1 MTTPGDFEIARSVL
15 TGYTADNEL
24 HRALTILRNEGIN
37 PEVVVEFTAEREGIF
52 CGITE
57 VKTLLGRV
65 LPETGREVWALDEGV
80 GVVGGEVALRIRAPY
95 ASFGLFET
103 AILGTLASCT
113 GWATAAAE
121 CVEAGDGIP
130 IIGYGARHVH
140 PGVVGVMDYAAVMGG
155 CASSSSVVGQQLH
168 GLTPS
173 GTMPH
178 SLVLLMG
185 DTVRSMMAFDKHMPP
200 EVPRVALVDTFK
212 DEIQEALE
220 VANINRSKHGVSV
233 QVHLHHGDLI
243 DALPCDMDI
252 IVSNP
257 PYIRSGEV
265 TQLAEEVRREPAVA
279 LDGGAD
285 GLRLI
290 RRLFQQAPA
299 RLRPGG
305 GLVVEISPEQLE
317 SVSELARDAVPGGRV
332 SFRRD
337 LLGLPRAVV
346 LSLS

>member
-1 MTTPGDFEIARSVL
+1 MTTPGDFEIGRSVL

-37 PEVVVEFTAEREGIF
+37 PEVVVEFTAERDGVF

-57 VKTLLGRV
+57 VKTLLDRV

-80 GVVGGEVALRIRAPY
+80 SVSGGEVALRIRAPY

-103 AILGTLASCT
+103 AILGTLASCS
-113 GWATAAAE
+113 GWATAASE

-140 PGVVGVMDYAAVMGG
+140 PEVVGVMDYSAVVGK

-185 DTVRSMMAFDKHMPP
+185 DTVRSIRAFDKHMPP

-212 DEIQEALE
+212 DEAEEALD
-220 VANINRSKHGVSV
+220 VAKALRERLRGIRLDTPKERGGVTPDLVHEIRARLDQGGYSHVDIFVSGGITPTRIREFVDASAPVSV
-233 QVHLHHGDLI
+233 FAVGYYI
-243 DALPCDMDI
+243 AAASPISFTADI
-252 IVSNP
+252 KEIEN
-257 PYIRSGEV
+257 R
-265 TQLAEEVRREPAVA
+265 AVA
-279 LDGGAD
+279 KRGRIP
-285 GLRLI
+285 GLAVNPRLS
-290 RRLFQQAPA
+290 Q
-299 RLRPGG
+299 
-305 GLVVEISPEQLE
+305 
-317 SVSELARDAVPGGRV
+317 
-332 SFRRD
+332 
-337 LLGLPRAVV
+337 V
-346 LSLS
+346 L

>member
-1 MTTPGDFEIARSVL
+1 MTTPGDFEIGRSVL

-24 HRALTILRNEGIN
+24 HRALTILRNEGVN
-37 PEVVVEFTAEREGIF
+37 PEVVVEFTAERDGVF

-57 VKTLLGRV
+57 VKTLLDRV

-80 GVVGGEVALRIRAPY
+80 SVAGGEVALRIRAPY

-130 IIGYGARHVH
+130 VIAYGARHVH
-140 PGVVGVMDYAAVMGG
+140 PEVVGVMDYSAVVGK

-185 DTVRSMMAFDKHMPP
+185 DTVRSIMAFDKHMPP

-212 DEIQEALE
+212 DEAEEALD
-220 VANINRSKHGVSV
+220 VAKALRERLRGIRLDTPKERGGVTPDLVHEIRARLDEGGYSHVDIFVSGGITPERIREFVEASAPVSV
-233 QVHLHHGDLI
+233 FAVGYYI
-243 DALPCDMDI
+243 AAASPISFTADI
-252 IVSNP
+252 KEIEN
-257 PYIRSGEV
+257 R
-265 TQLAEEVRREPAVA
+265 AVA
-279 LDGGAD
+279 KRGRIP
-285 GLRLI
+285 GLAVNPRLS
-290 RRLFQQAPA
+290 Q
-299 RLRPGG
+299 
-305 GLVVEISPEQLE
+305 
-317 SVSELARDAVPGGRV
+317 
-332 SFRRD
+332 
-337 LLGLPRAVV
+337 V
-346 LSLS
+346 L

>member
-1 MTTPGDFEIARSVL
+1 MTTLGDFEIGRSVL

-37 PEVVVEFTAEREGIF
+37 PEVVVEFTAERSGTF

-57 VKTLLGRV
+57 VKTLLSRV

-80 GVVGGEVALRIRAPY
+80 SVAGGEVALRIRASY

-121 CVEAGDGIP
+121 CVTAGDGIP
-130 IIGYGARHVH
+130 VIAYGARHVH
-140 PGVVGVMDYAAVMGG
+140 PEVVGVMDYSAVVGK

-185 DTVRSMMAFDKHMPP
+185 DTVRAIMAFDKHMPP

-212 DEIQEALE
+212 DEAEEALD
-220 VANINRSKHGVSV
+220 VAKALRERLRGIRLDTPKERGGVTPDLVHEIRARLDQGGYSHVDIFVSGGITPERIREFVDASAPVSV
-233 QVHLHHGDLI
+233 FAVGYYI
-243 DALPCDMDI
+243 AAASPISFTADI
-252 IVSNP
+252 KEIEQ
-257 PYIRSGEV
+257 R
-265 TQLAEEVRREPAVA
+265 AVA
-279 LDGGAD
+279 KRGRIP
-285 GLRLI
+285 GLAVNPRLS
-290 RRLFQQAPA
+290 Q
-299 RLRPGG
+299 
-305 GLVVEISPEQLE
+305 
-317 SVSELARDAVPGGRV
+317 
-332 SFRRD
+332 
-337 LLGLPRAVV
+337 V
-346 LSLS
+346 L

>member
-1 MTTPGDFEIARSVL
+1 MATLGDFEIGRSVL

-37 PEVVVEFTAEREGIF
+37 PEVVVEFTAERSGTF

-57 VKTLLGRV
+57 VKTLLSRV

-80 GVVGGEVALRIRAPY
+80 SVAGGEVALRIRASY

-121 CVEAGDGIP
+121 CVTAGDGIP
-130 IIGYGARHVH
+130 VIAYGARHVH
-140 PGVVGVMDYAAVMGG
+140 PEVVGVMDYSAVVGK

-185 DTVRSMMAFDKHMPP
+185 DTVRAIMAFDKHMPP

-212 DEIQEALE
+212 DEAEEALD
-220 VANINRSKHGVSV
+220 VAKALRERLRGIRLDTPKERGGVTPGLVHEIRARLDQGGYSHVDIFVSGGITPERIREFVDASAPVSV
-233 QVHLHHGDLI
+233 FAVGYYI
-243 DALPCDMDI
+243 AAASPISFTADI
-252 IVSNP
+252 KEIEQ
-257 PYIRSGEV
+257 R
-265 TQLAEEVRREPAVA
+265 AVA
-279 LDGGAD
+279 KRGRIP
-285 GLRLI
+285 GLAVNPRLS
-290 RRLFQQAPA
+290 Q
-299 RLRPGG
+299 
-305 GLVVEISPEQLE
+305 
-317 SVSELARDAVPGGRV
+317 
-332 SFRRD
+332 
-337 LLGLPRAVV
+337 V
-346 LSLS
+346 L

>member
-1 MTTPGDFEIARSVL
+1 MNTPDGFEIGRSVL

-24 HRALTILRNEGIN
+24 HRALTILRNEGVN
-37 PEVVVEFTAEREGIF
+37 PEVVVEFTAERDGVF

-80 GVVGGEVALRIRAPY
+80 TVAGGEVALRIRAPY

-113 GWATAAAE
+113 GWATAASE
-121 CVEAGDGIP
+121 CVDAGDGIP
-130 IIGYGARHVH
+130 VIAYGARHVH
-140 PGVVGVMDYAAVMGG
+140 PEVVGVMDYSAVVGK

-185 DTVRSMMAFDKHMPP
+185 DTVRSILAFDKHMPP

-212 DEIQEALE
+212 DEAEEALD
-220 VANINRSKHGVSV
+220 VAKALRERLRGIRLDTPKERGGVTPELVHEIRARLDQAGHSHVDIFVSGGITPERIREFVDAGAPVSV
-233 QVHLHHGDLI
+233 FAVGYYIAAASPISFTADIKEIDGKAIAKRGRIPGLSVNPRLSQV
-243 DALPCDMDI
+243 
-252 IVSNP
+252 
-257 PYIRSGEV
+257 
-265 TQLAEEVRREPAVA
+265 
-279 LDGGAD
+279 
-285 GLRLI
+285 
-290 RRLFQQAPA
+290 F
-299 RLRPGG
+299 
-305 GLVVEISPEQLE
+305 
-317 SVSELARDAVPGGRV
+317 
-332 SFRRD
+332 
-337 LLGLPRAVV
+337 
-346 LSLS
+346 

>member
-1 MTTPGDFEIARSVL
+1 MTTPGDFEIGRSVL

-37 PEVVVEFTAEREGIF
+37 PEVVVEFTAERDGIF

-57 VKTLLGRV
+57 VKTLLDRV

-80 GVVGGEVALRIRAPY
+80 SVAGGEVALRIRAPY

-121 CVEAGDGIP
+121 CVKAGDGIP
-130 IIGYGARHVH
+130 VIAYGARHVH
-140 PGVVGVMDYAAVMGG
+140 PEVVGVMDYSAVVGK

-185 DTVRSMMAFDKHMPP
+185 DTVRAIMAFDKHMPP

-212 DEIQEALE
+212 DEAEEALG
-220 VANINRSKHGVSV
+220 VAKALRERLRGIRLDTPKERGGVTPDLVHEIRARLDQGGYSHVDIFVSGGITPERIREFVDASAPVSV
-233 QVHLHHGDLI
+233 FAVGYYI
-243 DALPCDMDI
+243 AAASPISFTADI
-252 IVSNP
+252 KEIEQ
-257 PYIRSGEV
+257 R
-265 TQLAEEVRREPAVA
+265 AVA
-279 LDGGAD
+279 KRGRIP
-285 GLRLI
+285 GLAVNPRLS
-290 RRLFQQAPA
+290 Q
-299 RLRPGG
+299 
-305 GLVVEISPEQLE
+305 
-317 SVSELARDAVPGGRV
+317 
-332 SFRRD
+332 
-337 LLGLPRAVV
+337 V
-346 LSLS
+346 L

>member
-1 MTTPGDFEIARSVL
+1 MTTPGDFEIGRSVL

-24 HRALTILRNEGIN
+24 HRALTILRNEGVN
-37 PEVVVEFTAEREGIF
+37 PEVVVEFTAERDGVF

-80 GVVGGEVALRIRAPY
+80 TVAGGEVALRIRAPY

-113 GWATAAAE
+113 GWATAASE
-121 CVEAGDGIP
+121 CVDAGDGIP
-130 IIGYGARHVH
+130 VIAYGARHVH
-140 PGVVGVMDYAAVMGG
+140 PDVVGVMDYSAVVGK

-185 DTVRSMMAFDKHMPP
+185 DTVRSILAFDKHMPP

-212 DEIQEALE
+212 DEAEEALD
-220 VANINRSKHGVSV
+220 VAKALRERLRGIRLDTPKERGGVTPELVHEIRARLDQAGHSHVDIFVSGGITPERIREFVDAGAPVSV
-233 QVHLHHGDLI
+233 FAVGYYIAAASPISFTADIKEIDGKAIAKRGRIPGLSINPRLSQVL
-243 DALPCDMDI
+243 
-252 IVSNP
+252 
-257 PYIRSGEV
+257 
-265 TQLAEEVRREPAVA
+265 
-279 LDGGAD
+279 
-285 GLRLI
+285 
-290 RRLFQQAPA
+290 
-299 RLRPGG
+299 
-305 GLVVEISPEQLE
+305 
-317 SVSELARDAVPGGRV
+317 
-332 SFRRD
+332 
-337 LLGLPRAVV
+337 
-346 LSLS
+346 